1 MGLLDQVIGS
11 VLGSRTGGSV
21 GGRGGSS
28 PLMMAL
34 MALLASRSM
43 GSGGLGGM
51 LGGGLTGGTGGG
63 FGGGLEGGLG
73 GGLGGLLEQFTRS
86 GHGDVMNSWI
96 GHGENRSISP
106 SQLEEALG
114 PDSVDQLSQQTS
126 MPRQDILS
134 ELSNMLPGVVDKL
147 TPEGRLPNDDEM
159 KHW

>member
-11 VLGSRTGGSV
+11 VLGSRTGGFGGSV

-63 FGGGLEGGLG
+63 FGGGLE